1 MSRKVVFIVAILA
14 VLGGGVYALTRVIEQ
29 RTKAAKIESEILHGL
44 SQEDVIL
51 LLENQQLVDPSKT
64 ASVVATAESRQ
75 AFLKGLRE
83 YLSLAARARREGV
96 TEDANVKATLEY
108 KEDGLLSSLYLNKL
122 DNDQGSF
129 YQISKEQF
137 EAFWADAANQSRFD
151 LEMGAI
157 KAIQIK
163 VAESTGNPFASP
175 VLEGEAKEKNRE
187 NWAKM
192 KIVAAIAR
200 ADEAFINQRAV
211 QLRLKVAEAGTL
223 SASYLN
229 KHWAEKIRVTDRE
242 IAEFLGTHPEYDVA
256 AKRER
261 SRAVLGRVLAGEDI
275 AALAKEF
282 SEDRSTKSSAGLYQD
297 MDKGLLWP
305 EVEKAAMAL
314 EKGQIAHNLVE
325 TKDGFHIVQLVDKKA
340 AKDEDGND
348 TLKLSIRHILFQRRF
363 EEPGNKN
370 PDVPPP
376 FLTPQEIAE
385 AAVRISKRQQFVD
398 GIVATEQ
405 VQLPDDFPFEMT
417 EELKNSGMRIENMI
431 DQIEAEEKEAR
442 KQQQKTK

>member
-1 MSRKVVFIVAILA
+1 MSRKIVFIIAAIA
-14 VLGGGVYALTRVIEQ
+14 VLGGGVYALTTVLEQ
-29 RTKAAKIESEILHGL
+29 RAKAAKIESEILRGL

-51 LLENQQLVDPSKT
+51 LLQNQQLVDPSKT
-64 ASVVATAESRQ
+64 ASVVATAETRR

-83 YLSLAARARREGV
+83 YLALAARARREGL
-96 TEDANVKATLEY
+96 TDDADVKATLEY

-129 YQISKEQF
+129 YQIPTEQID
-137 EAFWADAANQSRFD
+137 AFWSDAANEKRFE
-151 LEMGAI
+151 LEMIAVRGV
-157 KAIQIK
+157 QRK

-192 KIVAAIAR
+192 KIVSAMSR
-200 ADEAFINQRAV
+200 ADEAFINQKAV

-229 KHWAEKIRVTDRE
+229 RHWAEKIRVTEKE
-242 IAEFLGTHPEYDVA
+242 IAEFLGTRPEYDIA

-261 SRAVLGRVLAGEDI
+261 GRAVLARAIAGEDF

-282 SEDRSTKSSAGLYQD
+282 SEDRSTRNKAGLYED

-314 EKGQIAHNLVE
+314 EKGQLVQNIVE

-348 TLKLSIRHILFQRRF
+348 TVKLSIQHILFQRRF

-376 FLTPQEIAE
+376 FLTPHEIAE
-385 AAVRISKRQQFVD
+385 ASVRLLKRQQFVD
-398 GIVATEQ
+398 AIVATEPI
-405 VQLPDDFPFEMT
+405 QLPEDFPFEMT

-431 DQIEAEEKEAR
+431 DQIEAEEKAAR